1 MAAGSIVIDLLM
13 RTGSF
18 ETDTDRASKKLVK
31 LRKDV
36 EGFAVAA
43 GAAFSGV
50 ALAVAA
56 FAKSSIDAADDL
68 QSLSERSGESVEA
81 INGLGYAAEMSGSSM
96 DDMATA
102 LRNLNDRLSKAA
114 SGDEKLQNLLD
125 ALGVKSKTAG
135 EAILELATAFPKLS
149 AADRTRVSMELL
161 GKSGEAL
168 VPALSG
174 GRRALEELI
183 AEGQK
188 LRPVTTDLAK
198 AAAQF
203 NDNIDKVSTTLRGSL
218 LPALNDVLP
227 KLNRMIEVFSS
238 KDFLSFSNGLGLNDF
253 DQVTASIKEAD
264 ANLVALKK
272 SRDAI
277 AGSAANAVP
286 VLRALPFL
294 GVEGDL
300 AALDLQIDAAEKR
313 LGTLRDYAEKSG
325 WVGTQGRSRVAD
337 GRGGIVSGQTEPPKT
352 GTDKPTGK
360 SDAQRAAER
369 AIKEL
374 ADQRDQFQ
382 KMLASAQEDLFP
394 VDKYDALRKQA
405 ESLYAAD
412 LESLNVQ
419 LEKIAALEEQDRLTK
434 RLSADAEAMAAVQAE
449 ILALTESTLT
459 PFEQYTN
466 QVERLNQLY
475 ADGSIDGQLY
485 MRGISQAQDGF
496 DKLAKKSKETTDTM
510 STFAEQAARNIQDS
524 LAEFLFDPF
533 DKGLD
538 GMLEDFAKMLQ
549 RLAAQAA
556 AAEILKSIGNWGS
569 SNSGQEG
576 WVGALAGMV
585 SQFGGQRANGGPV
598 SGGTTYL
605 VGERGPELF
614 RPTSSGAIVPNEA
627 LGGGGGDMVVNINN
641 NTSAKVRTEE
651 RSQGNTK
658 VLEVTI
664 EEVVARSISQGGKV
678 ASAMQGTYQL
688 NRGPGM
694 PRRSA

>member
-18 ETDTDRASKKLVK
+18 ETDTDRARKKVQQLQKDVDVAAAAIGAAFAGASIAAAALVKSSIDSADALSDLSQSTGVSVEQLSALSYAADFSAVSQEALASSLVK
-31 LRKDV
+31 LSKSMSDTARGTGDA
-36 EGFAVAA
+36 E
-43 GAAFSGV
+43 AAFKALGISVTNADGSLRDSEDV
-50 ALAVAA
+50 LGDLANEFAKYEDGAEKSALAVAVFGKAGADLIPFLNQGKAGIKELTDEAERLGIVISTETAEAAGRFNDTLARLQGVASGLANGVAQELLPMLNAVATQLLNTAEGAAALDKVARAAATGVKILATVGAVIGGA
-56 FAKSSIDAADDL
+56 FNAAGTAIGGLAATVVQVLQGKFAQAVQTQGRAFVDFTDTLASTAATVATIWDDAGTAVVAKSEDSSDKLAAPVIKAAAKATKAARTAADEVEKT
-68 QSLSERSGESVEA
+68 LSQ
-81 INGLGYAAEMSGSSM
+81 LGRQVATFSMSDS
-96 DDMATA
+96 
-102 LRNLNDRLSKAA
+102 
-114 SGDEKLQNLLD
+114 EVKLFD
-125 ALGVKSKTAG
+125 
-135 EAILELATAFPKLS
+135 LS
-149 AADRTRVSMELL
+149 AAGATPEQLKRASALTAELDRL
-161 GKSGEAL
+161 
-168 VPALSG
+168 
-174 GRRALEELI
+174 
-183 AEGQK
+183 
-188 LRPVTTDLAK
+188 
-198 AAAQF
+198 AAA
-203 NDNIDKVSTTLRGSL
+203 
-218 LPALNDVLP
+218 
-227 KLNRMIEVFSS
+227 
-238 KDFLSFSNGLGLNDF
+238 
-253 DQVTASIKEAD
+253 
-264 ANLVALKK
+264 KK
-272 SRDAI
+272 QQ
-277 AGSAANAVP
+277 
-286 VLRALPFL
+286 
-294 GVEGDL
+294 
-300 AALDLQIDAAEKR
+300 AALDEE
-313 LGTLRDYAEKSG
+313 LR
-325 WVGTQGRSRVAD
+325 
-337 GRGGIVSGQTEPPKT
+337 
-352 GTDKPTGK
+352 
-360 SDAQRAAER
+360 
-369 AIKEL
+369 
-374 ADQRDQFQ
+374 
-382 KMLASAQEDLFP
+382 
-394 VDKYDALRKQA
+394 
-405 ESLYAAD
+405 
-412 LESLNVQ
+412 
-419 LEKIAALEEQDRLTK
+419 
-434 RLSADAEAMAAVQAE
+434 
-449 ILALTESTLT
+449 ALTESTLT

-496 DKLAKKSKETTDTM
+496 DKLAKKSKETSDTM